1 MVIDKGDKFLLLS
14 DPEGGFTLVA
24 GDRDGFKAGSTRF
37 GERVDASKFFMSC
50 AEFVGS
56 VVLVGRFLPMHKTNS
71 V

>member
-1 MVIDKGDKFLLLS
+1 MIIDKGDKFLLLA

-24 GDRDGFKAGSTRF
+24 EDRDGFKAGSTRF
-37 GERVDASKFFMSC
+37 RERVDASKFFMSC

-56 VVLVGRFLPMHKTNS
+56 VVLVGRFLPVRKTNS

>member
-1 MVIDKGDKFLLLS
+1 MVVDKGDKFLLLT

-24 GDRDGFKAGSTRF
+24 EGADGFKAGSTRF

-50 AEFVGS
+50 AVGS
-56 VVLVGRFLPMHKTNS
+56 VVQVGRYLPVPEVHN

>member
-1 MVIDKGDKFLLLS
+1 MVIDKGDKFLLLT

-24 GDRDGFKAGSTRF
+24 EGADGFKAGSARF
-37 GERVDASKFFMSC
+37 SERAGSSKFFMSC

-56 VVLVGRFLPMHKTNS
+56 VVQVGRFLPKPEVHS

>member
-1 MVIDKGDKFLLLS
+1 MIVDKGDKFLLLS

-24 GDRDGFKAGSTRF
+24 EGEDGFKAGSTRF

-56 VVLVGRFLPMHKTNS
+56 VVLVGRYLPMPEARS

>member
-1 MVIDKGDKFLLLS
+1 MIVDKGDKFLLLT

-24 GDRDGFKAGSTRF
+24 EGEDGFRAGSARF
-37 GERVDASKFFMSC
+37 REQAGSSKFFMSC

-56 VVLVGRFLPMHKTNS
+56 DTRVGRFLPMPEVHS

>member
-1 MVIDKGDKFLLLS
+1 MIIDKGDKFLLLA

-24 GDRDGFKAGSTRF
+24 EDRDGFKAGSTRF
-37 GERVDASKFFMSC
+37 RERVDASKFFMSC

-56 VVLVGRFLPMHKTNS
+56 VVLVGRFLPVSEVHS

>member
-1 MVIDKGDKFLLLS
+1 MIVDKGDKFLLLA

-24 GDRDGFKAGSTRF
+24 EDRDGFKAGSTRF

-56 VVLVGRFLPMHKTNS
+56 VVLVGRYLPVHKTNS

>member
-1 MVIDKGDKFLLLS
+1 MIVDKGDKFLLLS

-24 GDRDGFKAGSTRF
+24 EGEDGFKAGSTRF

-56 VVLVGRFLPMHKTNS
+56 VVLVGRYSPVHKTNS

>member
-1 MVIDKGDKFLLLS
+1 MIVDKGDKFLLLS
-14 DPEGGFTLVA
+14 DTDGGYTLVA
-24 GDRDGFKAGSTRF
+24 EDRDGFEAGSTRF

-56 VVLVGRFLPMHKTNS
+56 VVLVGRYSPVSEVHS

>member
-1 MVIDKGDKFLLLS
+1 MVVDKGDKFLLLV

-24 GDRDGFKAGSTRF
+24 EDRDGFKAGSTRF